1 MTSCF
6 VYRGDTSSA
15 HKGVTRHRRS
25 GRWEA
30 HLWSR
35 TRGKQLYL
43 GGFDTEA
50 EAARAFDVCSLKK
63 WRDEGKGHGLGDGG
77 VVAYQGLNF
86 EFGDYSAVAPV
97 IDAMS
102 LEDVVTAVRQGKLRE
117 QYA

>member
-1 MTSCF
+1 MF
-6 VYRGDTSSA
+6 YLYYRGDTSST

-63 WRDEGKGHGLGDGG
+63 WRDEGKGRGLGDGG
-77 VVAYQGLNF
+77 VLAHQGLNF

-117 QYA
+117 HYA